1 MKTASQVL
9 EDDIAWRTKVLAQEI
24 DKEILETLMI
34 DVLTSEGWIQTNIN
48 PAFGNNTAMHRSTWY
63 AETAEWVHMNTQGDY
78 KMLRG
83 QWLFKEPKDATM
95 FILRWS

>member
-1 MKTASQVL
+1 MGL
-9 EDDIAWRTKVLAQEI
+9 EEKFAKQLSDEIAREI

-34 DVLTSEGWIQTNIN
+34 DVLTDKGWIQTKIN
-48 PAFGNNTAMHRSTWY
+48 PAFGNNTAMYRSTWY
-63 AETAEWVHMNTQGDY
+63 AETAEWIHMHATGDY

>member
-1 MKTASQVL
+1 MGL
-9 EDDIAWRTKVLAQEI
+9 EEDLTKQFCEEIAREI
-24 DKEILETLMI
+24 DKEILDTLMI
-34 DVLTSEGWIQTNIN
+34 DVLTSEGWIQTKIN
-48 PAFGNNTAMHRSTWY
+48 PAFDNNTAMYRSTWY
-63 AETAEWVHMNTQGDY
+63 TDTAEWIHVNATGDY

>member
-1 MKTASQVL
+1 MGLEEEFLSRASN
-9 EDDIAWRTKVLAQEI
+9 ELAREI
-24 DKEILETLMI
+24 DKEILDTLMI
-34 DVLTSEGWIQTNIN
+34 DVLTSEGWIQTKIN
-48 PAFGNNTAMHRSTWY
+48 PAFDKNNTGMYQSTWY
-63 AETAEWVHMNTQGDY
+63 AETAEWVHVNATGDY